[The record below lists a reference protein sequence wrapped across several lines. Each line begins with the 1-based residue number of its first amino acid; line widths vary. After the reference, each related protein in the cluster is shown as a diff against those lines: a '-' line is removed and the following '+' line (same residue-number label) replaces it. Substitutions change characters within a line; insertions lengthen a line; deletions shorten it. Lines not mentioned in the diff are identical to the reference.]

1 MLNRLSGFKA
11 ALFIRCSVSLL
22 ITPSVTSAQT
32 KDTTG
37 TNEHAKPVATPKNI
51 TAHTLLPYSIP
62 VVVTVYGVAAIGPS
76 TLIYDRFQAKKDIQQ
91 AFPGFHSPLDNYL
104 QFVPAAATFS
114 LNLCGVKAKNNIYDE
129 FFLYAGSMLVSVG
142 ISTGLKYATKML
154 RPDGSSY
161 NSFPSGHTTSAFT
174 GAELMNQEYKS
185 QSILY
190 PIFGYT
196 VASATGMMRMMN
208 NRHWLSDVLVG
219 AGIGMISTKLV
230 YAVYPWVKDKFV
242 HRKQHQEVGS
252 LLN

>member
-1 MLNRLSGFKA
+1 MCNPSGGFKVI
-11 ALFIRCSVSLL
+11 LLL
-22 ITPSVTSAQT
+22 ICSIGLFCMPNPLPAQT
-32 KDTTG
+32 NDTTRIRE
-37 TNEHAKPVATPKNI
+37 NAEPIAAKKSS
-51 TAHTLLPYSIP
+51 TAHTLLPYAIP
-62 VVVTVYGVAAIGPS
+62 AVITGYGVGAIGPS

-91 AFPGFHSPLDNYL
+91 AFPGFHSPIDNYL

-129 FFLYAGSMLVSVG
+129 FFLYAGSMFVSVG
-142 ISTGLKYATKML
+142 ITTGLKYATKML
-154 RPDGSSY
+154 RPDGSTY

-190 PIFGYT
+190 PVFGYT

-242 HRKQHQEVGS
+242 HPKHHQEVGT